1 MFKTEPSFLQKSTF
15 EEFNDNGSKYT
26 VGGYVYVDTK
36 KTNDI
41 DEILG
46 GGNKMLDKVVPMGLV
61 LNRYNENLPQ
71 KKCQENIGL
80 IDIKLFDEFLSLN
93 YKPLANL
100 TRSNKGN
107 RSKTHTRK
115 R

>member
-1 MFKTEPSFLQKSTF
+1 MFKTEPSFLQKSIF
-15 EEFNDNGSKYT
+15 EEFNDNGLNYT
-26 VGGYVYVDTK
+26 IGGYVYDDTK
-36 KTNDI
+36 RTNNE

-46 GGNKMLDKVVPMGLV
+46 GGNKIKDKVVPMGLV